1 MAGISIS
8 IEGKAYDLDDFE
20 LGELEWIEDH
30 IGAPLSD
37 EQVLTSMKALV
48 AFVYIIKHREDETFT
63 IEQARKIKLS
73 TLEDR
78 SDGAPKKRPTKAAP
92 AS

>member
-8 IEGKAYDLDDFE
+8 IEGKSYDLDDFE

-48 AFVYIIKHREDETFT
+48 AFVYLIKHREDESFT

-73 TLEDR
+73 TLEDQEA
-78 SDGAPKKRPTKAAP
+78 APKKRPTKAAQ